1 MLHTYWIG
9 NWTNVWSAKAEQF
22 SHAIPWT
29 NIYTDNNCGIR
40 AFIANDW
47 HFRLQPYSLYR
58 NSHLGGE
65 IGERYSERKSWTED
79 ISAEETNKL
88 LFLQKKQT
96 KRTVFH
102 SNSKHLHIC
111 APTEHSLG
119 LSPIYHSLIPLCSL
133 SLSPGLRTPRRS
145 VVPGLFTSEGHSVIH
160 EHGWKKHNADL
171 IIMFSGSFC
180 ETLFMSV

>member
-1 MLHTYWIG
+1 MLHTYWMG

-22 SHAIPWT
+22 ANAIPWK

-47 HFRLQPYSLYR
+47 HFRLEPYSLSI
-58 NSHLGGE
+58 NSHLGRE
-65 IGERYSERKSWTED
+65 ISERYSERQSWTED
-79 ISAEETNKL
+79 ISAEELIN
-88 LFLQKKQT
+88 FSCKKPP
-96 KRTVFH
+96 TVFH

-119 LSPIYHSLIPLCSL
+119 LSPIYHSLIPLCTL
-133 SLSPGLRTPRRS
+133 SLSPGLRTPRHS

-160 EHGWKKHNADL
+160 EHRRKKHNADL